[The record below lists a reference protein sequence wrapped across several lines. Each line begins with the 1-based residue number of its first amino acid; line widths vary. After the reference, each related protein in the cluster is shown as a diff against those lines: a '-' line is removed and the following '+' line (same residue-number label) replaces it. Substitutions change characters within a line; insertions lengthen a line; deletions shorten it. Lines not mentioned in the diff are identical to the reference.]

1 MTARIDTNLYKDWL
15 KSQPSELI
23 EKRMAF
29 RANRLKTQK
38 ANDNAEKHE
47 LTHRV
52 RDLGYVPT
60 LFKMGAVDGT
70 LRYVPTPKND
80 RAIADKLRE
89 RLDDP
94 EIFAECVK
102 AFQSVEN
109 LRLLFYDDCD
119 WMNKD
124 EINALLGDRGLVEKK
139 MEAIRFT
146 LK

>member
-1 MTARIDTNLYKDWL
+1 MTARMDTNLYKDWL
-15 KSQPSELI
+15 KSQPSDVI

-38 ANDNAEKHE
+38 ANDTAEKHE
-47 LTHRV
+47 MTHRV

-70 LRYVPTPKND
+70 LRYIPTTENAQ
-80 RAIADKLRE
+80 AIADKLKE
-89 RLDDP
+89 RLTDP
-94 EIFAECVK
+94 AIFAECVK

-109 LRLLFYDDCD
+109 LRLLFSDEYD
-119 WMNKD
+119 
-124 EINALLGDRGLVEKK
+124 GLDTDTVNSMLKADGLIEKK
-139 MEAIRFT
+139 MESIRFT